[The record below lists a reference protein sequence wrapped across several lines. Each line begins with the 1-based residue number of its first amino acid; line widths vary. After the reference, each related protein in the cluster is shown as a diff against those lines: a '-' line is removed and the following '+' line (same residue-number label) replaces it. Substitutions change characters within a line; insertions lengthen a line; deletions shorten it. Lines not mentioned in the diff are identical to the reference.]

1 MSTTKSFIMNMC
13 DIGVIV
19 SEARGVVIIVDVII
33 GEARGFDQYTGH
45 KKQNM
50 WHKWQI
56 LFSIL
61 MSVLR
66 TMGLHKS

>member
-19 SEARGVVIIVDVII
+19 SEARGVVLIVDVII

-50 WHKWQI
+50 
-56 LFSIL
+56 
-61 MSVLR
+61 
-66 TMGLHKS
+66 

>member
-13 DIGVIV
+13 DIGVV
-19 SEARGVVIIVDVII
+19 LIVDVII

-50 WHKWQI
+50 
-56 LFSIL
+56 
-61 MSVLR
+61 
-66 TMGLHKS
+66 